1 MATKGR
7 SAKVKGS
14 DYERTIAK
22 KLSKMFRSN
31 VQRTGGSGAYRGIDT
46 VYNHSRDSGDRSFV
60 GDIYF
65 PSEHPFSIF
74 NFELKNHA
82 GVKLANL
89 FNNNGEIPSFL
100 QQVTTDSRRLGGVG
114 SSVPCL
120 IIHVTREDDY
130 VVIPYTSY
138 AYVELSKCGSAM
150 ITMLSYDD
158 KRLDHHY
165 RYQVVVTNLN
175 TFGCLDSI
183 KTKEV
188 YQDYDW
194 EVLNHFKETTKET
207 NPNDYIDKME

>member
-7 SAKVKGS
+7 SAKNKGS
-14 DYERTIAK
+14 NYEREIAK
-22 KLSKMFRSN
+22 KLSEMFHTN

-46 VYNHSRDSGDRSFV
+46 AYNHSNTHGDRSFV
-60 GDIYF
+60 GDVYF
-65 PSEHPFSIF
+65 PTEHPLSVF
-74 NFELKNHA
+74 NFELKNHE
-82 GVKLANL
+82 GVKLSHL
-89 FNNNGEIPSFL
+89 FNNSGEIPSFL

-120 IIHVTREDDY
+120 IVHVTREDDY
-130 VVIPYTSY
+130 VVIPYTPY
-138 AYVELSKCGSAM
+138 AYVELSKCGNAM

-175 TFGCLDSI
+175 TFGCLDPI

-188 YQDYDW
+188 YQNYDW

>member
-22 KLSKMFRSN
+22 KLSEMFHTN
-31 VQRTGGSGAYRGIDT
+31 VQRTAGSGAFRGVAT
-46 VYNHSRDSGDRSFV
+46 TYNHSEISGDRSFV

-82 GVKLANL
+82 GVKLSQI

-100 QQVTTDSRRLGGVG
+100 QQVTTDSRRLGN
-114 SSVPCL
+114 SIPCL

-130 VVIPYTSY
+130 IIIPFTNY
-138 AYVELSKCGSAM
+138 AYVELTKHGNAM

-175 TFGCLDSI
+175 TFGCLDPI

-194 EVLNHFKETTKET
+194 EVLNHFKETAKET
-207 NPNDYIDKME
+207 NPNDYINKME

>member
-1 MATKGR
+1 
-7 SAKVKGS
+7 
-14 DYERTIAK
+14 
-22 KLSKMFRSN
+22 MFHTN

-46 VYNHSRDSGDRSFV
+46 AYNHSNIHGDRSFV

-82 GVKLANL
+82 GVKLSHI

-100 QQVTTDSRRLGGVG
+100 QQVTTDSRRLC

-120 IIHVTREDDY
+120 IIHSDRDDY
-130 VVIPYTSY
+130 VVIPYTPHT
-138 AYVELSKCGSAM
+138 YVELTKHGSAM

-165 RYQVVVTNLN
+165 RYQVIVTNLN
-175 TFGCLDSI
+175 TFGCLDPI
-183 KTKEV
+183 KVKEV
-188 YQDYDW
+188 YQNYDW
-194 EVLNHFKETTKET
+194 DVLNHFKDTVKET